1 MTLQEALKYDNL
13 LKHNLMEKAASLNLS
28 EETASQ
34 IMDQH
39 VLVIPDDARS
49 GMIFLGN
56 ESASYKLGNVRLN
69 LKNAVAAGLELFAAV
84 SIPDTFWNY
93 LQPFLFRNLRNRK
106 LKKKKRTYYI
116 SYISRIATR

>member
-39 VLVIPDDARS
+39 VLVIPVMQEAECN
-49 GMIFLGN
+49 FL
-56 ESASYKLGNVRLN
+56 EMN
-69 LKNAVAAGLELFAAV
+69 LLPTN
-84 SIPDTFWNY
+84 
-93 LQPFLFRNLRNRK
+93 
-106 LKKKKRTYYI
+106 
-116 SYISRIATR
+116 

>member
-13 LKHNLMEKAASLNLS
+13 LKHNLMEKAATLNLS

-39 VLVIPDDARS
+39 VLVIQDDARS

-56 ESASYKLGNVRLN
+56 KPE
-69 LKNAVAAGLELFAAV
+69 
-84 SIPDTFWNY
+84 
-93 LQPFLFRNLRNRK
+93 
-106 LKKKKRTYYI
+106 KRRC
-116 SYISRIATR
+116 SRPGTICCG

>member
-39 VLVIPDDARS
+39 VLVTICCGQHSRY
-49 GMIFLGN
+49 F
-56 ESASYKLGNVRLN
+56 
-69 LKNAVAAGLELFAAV
+69 LELSAAFNLC
-84 SIPDTFWNY
+84 S
-93 LQPFLFRNLRNRK
+93 LFYSEIYE
-106 LKKKKRTYYI
+106 TG
-116 SYISRIATR
+116 S

>member
-39 VLVIPDDARS
+39 VLV
-49 GMIFLGN
+49 M
-56 ESASYKLGNVRLN
+56 N
-69 LKNAVAAGLELFAAV
+69 LLPTN
-84 SIPDTFWNY
+84 
-93 LQPFLFRNLRNRK
+93 
-106 LKKKKRTYYI
+106 
-116 SYISRIATR
+116 